1 MREGDRLDVKKDREW
16 DARYGIEDVSIFKEH
31 AIVETDELLTA
42 EWPKQATIR
51 GAILAV
57 ACRLKA
63 LDFSTGERLSVSS
76 IETEEP
82 ASKIMERTREA
93 LDGEVAGA
101 EMPVTGNYYSTK
113 TYILQTGVKC
123 P

>member
-1 MREGDRLDVKKDREW
+1 MLREGDRLDVKKDREW

-63 LDFSTGERLSVSS
+63 LDFSVVPNTPTSEY
-76 IETEEP
+76 I
-82 ASKIMERTREA
+82 
-93 LDGEVAGA
+93 
-101 EMPVTGNYYSTK
+101 
-113 TYILQTGVKC
+113 YIL
-123 P
+123 